1 MNIKQLATMVETHIP
16 DDYKFWAGG
25 HINQYALSKDTS
37 STFAMVLPD
46 YPLFWRDGQ
55 CKLPITLQFYV
66 LQAVGLKNVQ
76 GESQQHLPYN
86 GLDLI
91 VTVHACITE
100 FIRSIAQDDNFK
112 ALTPSDVQ
120 FFPAV
125 EGMTVN
131 AQAVAKF
138 TLKGMMYFK
147 ASDIFDYQLNFNI
160 Q

>member
-16 DDYKFWAGG
+16 DGYKFWAGG

-66 LQAVGLKNVQ
+66 LHAVKLKEERMYQ
-76 GESQQHLPYN
+76 EHLPYN

-91 VTVHACITE
+91 VNIHASITE

-112 ALTPSDVQ
+112 ALQPSDVQ

-138 TLKGMMYFK
+138 TLKGMMHFK
-147 ASDIFDYQLNFNI
+147 ASDIFDYQLNFNL
-160 Q
+160 

>member
-16 DDYKFWAGG
+16 DGYKFWAGG

-46 YPLFWRDGQ
+46 YPLFWRDDQ

-66 LQAVGLKNVQ
+66 LQAVKLKEERMYQ
-76 GESQQHLPYN
+76 EHLPYN

-91 VTVHACITE
+91 VTIHASIIE
-100 FIRSIAQDDNFK
+100 FVRSIYTDDNFK
-112 ALTPSDVQ
+112 ALQPSDVQ

-138 TLKGMMYFK
+138 TLKSMMYFK
-147 ASDIFDYQLNFNI
+147 ASDIFDYQLNFNL
-160 Q
+160 